1 MGIGREFNILRFLL
15 LTIQQ
20 GRPMFLPR
28 TIRNFRG
35 KMSKKKNLLE
45 INLRLDGQ
53 RPWSIVKA
61 RMMRQDFLKLTQ
73 ALYLKGN

>member
-1 MGIGREFNILRFLL
+1 
-15 LTIQQ
+15 
-20 GRPMFLPR
+20 MFLPR